1 MAVKK
6 HGLGKGLGALIPQEE
21 TNEGTSL
28 NLLDINL
35 IKANDEQPRKF
46 FDEEKLSTLAS
57 SIKDHGMIQPIV
69 LRKEGDFYV
78 IVAGERRWRAAKL
91 LGIKEVPVIIM
102 DITDKE
108 LLEVSLIENIQRED
122 LNPVEEANAYK
133 KLIIDFKLTQE
144 ELASRVGK
152 SRTAITNSMRL
163 LNLDSR
169 VQGYLIDGVISE
181 GHGRA
186 LLGIEDKDKQYEVAQ
201 KIIDEALNVRQT
213 EAYIRS
219 MNVNKIKPKKNANQN
234 DPYIKDL
241 KGKLENYFG
250 TKVELLSKNQDKGKI
265 EIEYYSKDDLNR
277 ILELINID
285 L

>member
-6 HGLGKGLGALIPQEE
+6 HGLGKGLGALIPQDEVKDD
-21 TNEGTSL
+21 NAL

-35 IKANDEQPRKF
+35 IKANDGQPRKF

-57 SIKDHGMIQPIV
+57 SIKEHGMIQPIV
-69 LRKEGDFYV
+69 LRKEGEFYV

-108 LLEVSLIENIQRED
+108 LLEISLIENIQRED

-133 KLIIDFKLTQE
+133 KLIDDFKITQE
-144 ELASRVGK
+144 ELASRIGK

-163 LNLDSR
+163 LNLDLR

-186 LLGIEDKDKQYEVAQ
+186 LLGIEDRDKQYEVAQ
-201 KIIDEALNVRQT
+201 KVIDDSLNVRQT
-213 EAYIRS
+213 EAFIRS
-219 MNVNKIKPKKNANQN
+219 MNADKPKKTKDVKQ
-234 DPYIKDL
+234 DLYIKDL
-241 KGKLENYFG
+241 KSKLEGYFG

-265 EIEYYSKDDLNR
+265 EIEFYSKDDLNR
-277 ILELINID
+277 ILELLKID